1 MKKVVIFLIILF
13 FFFLNCLTT
22 KNTNNKIIK
31 KTEISAKDS
40 TSDINKNFIPEKEEI
55 KTPPLIEE
63 NKNYSLLFDQDI
75 KKSSN
80 DVFVKNEKNT
90 EIKDNN
96 KQSDSINKNKIREKK
111 KEKRKTNPSYRLIL
125 NLRRRTLLALKGQSK
140 SANTMI
146 LLGVTN
152 LEFLWDHLESTFKP
166 GMTRENHGKVWHV
179 DHILPCA
186 NFDLSKHEEQL
197 KCFHYSNLQA
207 LFVHENLSKGSKILS
222 PDSTV

>member
-1 MKKVVIFLIILF
+1 MPYKDPEKAKQYYKQYNFKRKDKLKEYGKQYYFDNKERIKKR
-13 FFFLNCLTT
+13 N
-22 KNTNNKIIK
+22 NEWYSNNKEKTSERHK
-31 KTEISAKDS
+31 KWNLINR
-40 TSDINKNFIPEKEEI
+40 DI
-55 KTPPLIEE
+55 
-63 NKNYSLLFDQDI
+63 
-75 KKSSN
+75 
-80 DVFVKNEKNT
+80 
-90 EIKDNN
+90 
-96 KQSDSINKNKIREKK
+96 IREKK

-186 NFDLSKHEEQL
+186 NFDLSNHEEQL

-207 LFVHENLSKGSKILS
+207 LFVYENLSKGSKILS
-222 PDSTV
+222 PDAPV

>member
-1 MKKVVIFLIILF
+1 MPYKDPEKAKQYYKQYNFKRKDKQKEYGKQYYV
-13 FFFLNCLTT
+13 N
-22 KNTNNKIIK
+22 NTEKIK
-31 KTEISAKDS
+31 KKNSKWYFD
-40 TSDINKNFIPEKEEI
+40 NKEKTLKRHKEWR
-55 KTPPLIEE
+55 
-63 NKNYSLLFDQDI
+63 
-75 KKSSN
+75 
-80 DVFVKNEKNT
+80 
-90 EIKDNN
+90 
-96 KQSDSINKNKIREKK
+96 SINKNKIREKK

-222 PDSTV
+222 PDATV